1 MPERSVHCCITSPPY
16 YGLRD
21 YGVEGQI
28 GLEETPA
35 EFITRLVEVFREVR
49 RALRDDGACWV
60 NMGDSYAG
68 SWGAQGRPQGNGQ
81 KSGRSAASARRINEH
96 PRFQSG
102 TNVRGREMG
111 LKAKDLV
118 GMPWRLAFALQADGW
133 YLRQDIVWNKQPP
146 DAGDHPRP
154 LHQVARVHFRAE
166 QIRSVLLRPDS
177 DPRASQPEH
186 SRTAV
191 ATLRPRLEQAD
202 HENKDRLGPLAS
214 GSHRAAGSQNSL
226 ALPSRQREPG
236 GLGSRSK
243 GACLEYH
250 VASELGMQVFTASQI
265 TEPAR
270 SAA

>member
-133 YLRQDIVWNKQPP
+133 YLRQDIVWNKQNPMP
-146 DAGDHPRP
+146 EIIRDRYTKSHEYIFVLSKSARYCFDQTAILEPASPNTHARQSRRCGQGWSRRTTRTKIGSAHSQAV
-154 LHQVARVHFRAE
+154 LTEQQVRKT
-166 QIRSVLLRPDS
+166 
-177 DPRASQPEH
+177 H
-186 SRTAV
+186 SRYRTGGV
-191 ATLRPRLEQAD
+191 SQATLAAEY
-202 HENKDRLGPLAS
+202 GAS
-214 GSHRAAGSQNSL
+214 RSTANHIMT
-226 ALPSRQREPG
+226 G
-236 GLGSRSK
+236 GL
-243 GACLEYH
+243 
-250 VASELGMQVFTASQI
+250 
-265 TEPAR
+265 
-270 SAA
+270 